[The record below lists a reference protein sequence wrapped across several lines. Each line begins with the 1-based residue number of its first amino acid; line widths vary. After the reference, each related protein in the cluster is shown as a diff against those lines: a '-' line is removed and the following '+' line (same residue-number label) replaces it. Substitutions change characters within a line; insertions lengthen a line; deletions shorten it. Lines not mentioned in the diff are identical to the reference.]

1 MMICDDGLKSLNS
14 WFSLSKD
21 DFQTQKTIV
30 CRENYWKPNSRL
42 LQHRIWPEHP
52 KQRKQDR
59 RMSART
65 LAQADCKHRPFC
77 CLKDWMDPEWCTMVA
92 GICFFAPRAKN
103 SAAGAP
109 RQLRSWKRTSRLRR
123 CPCSSFTLPR
133 DLGSDAQ
140 IQHLSKP
147 RELQHPGLSSWQLAV
162 MEFRVRETPFT
173 PRREKVSAP
182 MSPATSSDEQ
192 MGKDKGIMERWT
204 GAYVTRQDSPWL
216 GHPVR
221 VLHLQ
226 LHVKFIGQHELFK
239 Q

>member
-1 MMICDDGLKSLNS
+1 MGWSLLTLDS
-14 WFSLSKD
+14 ACLRTIFRHTKQLCVEKITES
-21 DFQTQKTIV
+21 QTLGYFNTA
-30 CRENYWKPNSRL
+30 S
-42 LQHRIWPEHP
+42 EHP

-59 RMSART
+59 RMSAHT

-182 MSPATSSDEQ
+182 AD
-192 MGKDKGIMERWT
+192 
-204 GAYVTRQDSPWL
+204 VTR
-216 GHPVR
+216 
-221 VLHLQ
+221 HLKRWANGERQ
-226 LHVKFIGQHELFK
+226 GNYGEMNGCLRHAAGFALTGTSRSCVTPTTAC
-239 Q
+239 